1 MIRPTFLG
9 FETAKKGLTVA
20 QKGIDIAGQNMVNW
34 DSEGYTRQRIEQV
47 ALSQD
52 RFSSRFV
59 DNKVGIAGQGV
70 DIVGISQQ
78 RDSFLDKRYR
88 AEYGDTGYFEKS
100 GDILGDIEN
109 ALDILNAEGDEGLR
123 GRLMALRDALDTF
136 AGSPD
141 SPTHANIVAT
151 AVKGVAQTLQMLDEK
166 LNKVASQHTYDMEVA
181 VDDYNDMLAKVAHL
195 NKVIMEDSG
204 VIGNDAR
211 YGPNELY
218 DERNVL
224 LDNLSKMTNL
234 EVTHN
239 NDGTVTLAVGNQ
251 VVVQGTKH
259 ETLDMAVDDATGLVS
274 MRWLSTGKNAVELGK
289 GIETGSLKAAYD
301 YINGRGTGKVLP
313 GETTAQ
319 GVRFYKD
326 QLNSIASQFADVMN
340 NTIPNSFDG
349 SVPGYKKLVGTT
361 EDFEKN
367 PDGTPKYPDPVM
379 VTAENISISEDW
391 SSTPDYIMTDKGI
404 LDTTYILRLKDRL
417 DSEQYTFGMNG
428 VESYNGS
435 FLDFF
440 KQIGTTLGTD
450 INYQDGRYDASVAM
464 SNSLND
470 RRDSVAG
477 VNIDEETS
485 NLLLYNKS
493 LSAASRLMTTLDE
506 ALDVLIN
513 RTGKVGL

>member
-9 FETAKKGLTVA
+9 FETAKKGLTTA

-52 RFSSRFV
+52 RYTTRFT
-59 DNKVGIAGQGV
+59 DNKVGVAGQGV

-88 AEYGDTGYFEKS
+88 EQYGDVGYYEKS
-100 GDILGDIEN
+100 TDILTDIQTS
-109 ALDILNAEGDEGLR
+109 LDILNAEGDEGMR

-141 SPTHANIVAT
+141 SPTHANIVMT
-151 AVKGVAQTLQMLDEK
+151 AVKGMAQTLQLLDEK
-166 LNKVASQHTYDMEVA
+166 LDKVAAQHTYDLEVA
-181 VDDYNDMLAKVAHL
+181 VNEYNEKLAKVAQI

-211 YGPNELY
+211 YKPNELF

-224 LDNLSKMTNL
+224 IDELSRMTNIS
-234 EVTHN
+234 VTSN
-239 NDGTVTLAVGNQ
+239 ADGTVTLDVDGKT
-251 VVVQGTKH
+251 VVQGTKH
-259 ETLDMAVDDATGLVS
+259 ETLDFSVNDNNGVVS
-274 MRWLSTGKNAVELGK
+274 LRWLSTGKNATE
-289 GIETGSLKAAYD
+289 ITTGSLKASQN
-301 YINGRGTGKVLP
+301 YINGRGNNMLNA
-313 GETTAQ
+313 GETSQ
-319 GVRFYKD
+319 LGVRYYKD
-326 QLNSIASQFADVMN
+326 QLDAIAQGFADVLN
-340 NTIPNSFDG
+340 STIPNSFDG
-349 SVPGYKKLVGTT
+349 SVEGYKKLVGTT
-361 EDFEKN
+361 
-367 PDGTPKYPDPVM
+367 DGSNT
-379 VTAENISISEDW
+379 VTAANISVSPEW
-391 SSTPDYIMTDKGI
+391 SGNASYLMTDPGI
-404 LDTTYILRLKDRL
+404 LDTTHILSLKDKLNNAKL
-417 DSEQYTFGMNG
+417 DFIAPGGAKSAEDIT
-428 VESYNGS
+428 
-435 FLDFF
+435 FLDYF
-440 KQIGTTLGTD
+440 KEIGTTLGTD
-450 INYQDGRYDASVAM
+450 ISYNDGRHTASEAM
-464 SNSLND
+464 ANSLQD

-485 NLLLYNKS
+485 NLMLYNKS

>member
-9 FETAKKGLTVA
+9 FETAKKGLTTA

-52 RFSSRFV
+52 RYSSRFV

-88 AEYGDTGYFEKS
+88 EQYGDVGYYEKS
-100 GDILGDIEN
+100 TDILRDIQTS
-109 ALDILNAEGDEGLR
+109 LDILNAEGDEGLR

-141 SPTHANIVAT
+141 SPTHANIVST
-151 AVKGVAQTLQMLDEK
+151 AVKSMAQTLQMLDEK
-166 LNKVASQHTYDMEVA
+166 LDKVAAQHTYDLEVA
-181 VDDYNDMLAKVAHL
+181 VGEYNEKLAKVAQI

-204 VIGNDAR
+204 VIGDDAR
-211 YGPNELY
+211 YKPNELF

-224 LDNLSKMTNL
+224 IDELSRMTNIN
-234 EVTHN
+234 VTSN
-239 NDGTVTLAVGNQ
+239 ADGTVTLDVDGKT
-251 VVVQGTKH
+251 VVQGTKH
-259 ETLDMAVDDATGLVS
+259 ETLDFSVNDNNGVVS
-274 MRWLSTGKNAVELGK
+274 LRWLSTGKNSSE
-289 GIETGSLKAAYD
+289 ITTGSLKAAQD
-301 YINGRGTGKVLP
+301 YINGRGNNMLNA
-313 GETTAQ
+313 GETASL
-319 GVRFYKD
+319 GVRYYKD
-326 QLNSIASQFADVMN
+326 QLDAIAQGFASVLNSS
-340 NTIPNSFDG
+340 IPNSFDG
-349 SVPGYKKLVGTT
+349 SVEGYKKLVGTT
-361 EDFEKN
+361 D
-367 PDGTPKYPDPVM
+367 DSDVI
-379 VTAENISISEDW
+379 TAANISVSPEW
-391 SSTPDYIMTDKGI
+391 AGNPSYIMTDPGI
-404 LDTTYILRLKDRL
+404 LDTTYILSLKDKLNNAEL
-417 DSEQYTFGMNG
+417 DFTAPGGAKSAEGIT
-428 VESYNGS
+428 
-435 FLDFF
+435 FLDYF

-450 INYQDGRYDASVAM
+450 ISYNDGRHTASEAM
-464 SNSLND
+464 ANSLQD

-477 VNIDEETS
+477 VNMDEETS
-485 NLLLYNKS
+485 NLMLYNKS

>member
-9 FETAKKGLTVA
+9 FETAKKGLTTA
-20 QKGIDIAGQNMVNW
+20 QKGIDISGQNMVNW

-52 RFSSRFV
+52 RYSSRFV

-88 AEYGDTGYFEKS
+88 EEYGDVGYYEKS
-100 GDILGDIEN
+100 TDILTDIQSS
-109 ALDILNAEGDEGLR
+109 LDILNAEGDEGLR

-141 SPTHANIVAT
+141 SPTHANIVST
-151 AVKGVAQTLQMLDEK
+151 AVKGMAQTLQLLDEK
-166 LNKVASQHTYDMEVA
+166 LNKVAAQHTYDMEVA
-181 VDDYNDMLAKVAHL
+181 VNEYNEKLAKVAQI

-224 LDNLSKMTNL
+224 IDELSKMTNL
-234 EVTHN
+234 GVTHN
-239 NDGTVTLAVGNQ
+239 VDGTVTLDVDGKT
-251 VVVQGTKH
+251 VVQGTKH
-259 ETLDMAVDDATGLVS
+259 ETLDFTADVDTGLVS
-274 MRWLSTGKNAVELGK
+274 LRWLSSGKPANE
-289 GIETGSLKAAYD
+289 ITTGSLKASND
-301 YINGRGTGKVLP
+301 FINGRGNNMLLK
-313 GETTAQ
+313 GETSEQ
-319 GVRFYKD
+319 GVRYYQD
-326 QLNSIASQFADVMN
+326 QLDAIAQQFANVLN
-340 NTIPNSFDG
+340 NSIPNSFTDLG
-349 SVPGYKKLVGTT
+349 AGYKKLVGTT
-361 EDFEKN
+361 
-367 PDGTPKYPDPVM
+367 DGSDTI
-379 VTAENISISEDW
+379 TAANITVSEEW
-391 SSTPDYIMTDKGI
+391 SGNASYIMTDPGI
-404 LDTTYILRLKDRL
+404 LDTTYILSLKDKL
-417 DSEQYTFGMNG
+417 NEAKMDFTAPGGAKSAEDIT
-428 VESYNGS
+428 
-435 FLDFF
+435 FLDYF
-440 KQIGTTLGTD
+440 KEIGTTLGTS
-450 INYQDGRYDASVAM
+450 ISYQDGRHTASEAM
-464 SNSLND
+464 ATSLED

-485 NLLLYNKS
+485 NLMLYNKS